1 MKGLHWKIGAIT
13 LLALPLI
20 GETVVRAEEPTNPA
34 AAVLSS
40 HIMLIPA
47 DMKWG
52 GCPPVLPPG
61 AKCAMIEGD
70 MKAANVLFAYRLKMP
85 DNYRIPPHF
94 HPADEHLQHTGEQA
108 DDGWKLHSHAERRAS
123 FCLDEGRNYPPSPRD
138 WSVGAHLRES
148 GGRSQE
154 PKQPVYPLTSAP
166 ADAGK
171 RGGVPEA
178 RVAARLI

>member
-20 GETVVRAEEPTNPA
+20 GETLVRAEEPTNPT

-40 HIMLIPA
+40 HIMLTPG

-85 DNYRIPPHF
+85 ENYRIPPHF
-94 HPADEHLQHTGEQA
+94 HPADEHLTVISGTFNMGLGDKLDIQASKPMTAGSFIVMPKGTHHFAWTKGETILQA
-108 DDGWKLHSHAERRAS
+108 YAIGPWGLTYVNPEDD
-123 FCLDEGRNYPPSPRD
+123 PRQK
-138 WSVGAHLRES
+138 
-148 GGRSQE
+148 SQ
-154 PKQPVYPLTSAP
+154 
-166 ADAGK
+166 
-171 RGGVPEA
+171 
-178 RVAARLI
+178 